1 MADENETSPAEAVEV
16 APQTHAETVER
27 DEPRDDNER
36 AAKAN
41 AGEAEN
47 VETTENA
54 DGEQVTVEELEF
66 DVGGTKHKIK
76 KGTPIE
82 DVHELVQK
90 YQKGLESKLQRESQ
104 TIASKAK
111 AIEEAE
117 KVATRLQALGLE
129 QAKDMARGTQLAE
142 TIAYYERPDIQA
154 ALSQLWSSN
163 PDEARRHSDAAHA
176 ARAEFQQIESRIA
189 QYGTQRNEAE
199 RQTVEIHSRE
209 GEAVVAKAIKGF
221 SPQVEAELVE
231 YAKKHGVSEESA
243 KKWRLNPYGAITT
256 WKAMQFDKMQA
267 ASKAAAKPPAPTA
280 APVTS
285 IKGGK
290 GTSNGTVD
298 LERMSMDDYAAYMA
312 KREGRRASR

>member
-16 APQTHAETVER
+16 APQTYAETVER

-231 YAKKHGVSEESA
+231 YAKKHGVSENRQRSGGSIPMGQS
-243 KKWRLNPYGAITT
+243 RLGRPCSSTRCRPHPRQQPNRPH
-256 WKAMQFDKMQA
+256 
-267 ASKAAAKPPAPTA
+267 PPQP
-280 APVTS
+280 P
-285 IKGGK
+285 
-290 GTSNGTVD
+290 
-298 LERMSMDDYAAYMA
+298 
-312 KREGRRASR
+312 